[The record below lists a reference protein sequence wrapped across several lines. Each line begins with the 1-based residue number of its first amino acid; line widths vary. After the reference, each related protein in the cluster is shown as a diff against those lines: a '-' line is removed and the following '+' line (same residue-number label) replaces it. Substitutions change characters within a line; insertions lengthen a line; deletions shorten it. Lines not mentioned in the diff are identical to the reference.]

1 MVSASSLAI
10 WTLGQHGK
18 NVQKL
23 HVCVDTVPLC
33 QRCPWLFG
41 NCVSVVIDYAET
53 VSALSLTMRKLC
65 QLCPLLF
72 RHCVSVVIDYAE
84 TVSALSLTIQK
95 LCQCCP
101 WLFGHHVSVV
111 IDYLDTVSA
120 WSLTIQTP
128 CQHCPWLWRNCVS
141 IVVDYLD
148 MLNQIIDYGQMS
160 MTTWTPKAN
169 FKSLSLTLKD
179 QSGEIKNLENV

>member
-1 MVSASSLAI
+1 MGTLRQHSYWPREFGVSIVIGQTWCLRSHWLYEHWVSMVKMCKNCMFV
-10 WTLGQHGK
+10 WTL
-18 NVQKL
+18 
-23 HVCVDTVPLC
+23 C
-33 QRCPWLFG
+33 
-41 NCVSVVIDYAET
+41 
-53 VSALSLTMRKLC
+53 
-65 QLCPLLF
+65 
-72 RHCVSVVIDYAE
+72 HCVSVVLDYAE

-128 CQHCPWLWRNCVS
+128 CQHFPWLWRNCVS

-148 MLNQIIDYGQMS
+148 MLNQIIDYVQMA